1 MFWLI
6 TYIANS
12 FKPLKSPKIDF
23 KWIYYVLYN
32 NMKKWLIILLLLFT
46 SCNTQKHVQMDRLIT
61 TENKIDITEK
71 TDKNTTKFIVITKYK
86 EKKDSVTG
94 EYPIE
99 SVTEIKEV
107 NNDKITT
114 QSKIENNEETK
125 EQVKEDIKKGSDVK
139 WYIIC
144 FIAGIISTIIV
155 IVLIKLL
162 ILYLKRGV

>member
-1 MFWLI
+1 
-6 TYIANS
+6 
-12 FKPLKSPKIDF
+12 
-23 KWIYYVLYN
+23 
-32 NMKKWLIILLLLFT
+32 MKKWLMILLLLFA
-46 SCNTQKHVQMDRLIT
+46 SCNTQKHVQMDRLTT
-61 TENKIDITEK
+61 TENKIDITENI
-71 TDKNTTKFIVITKYK
+71 DKNTTKFIVITKYK
-86 EKKDSVTG
+86 EKKDTTTG

-107 NNDKITT
+107 NNDKVTT

-144 FIAGIISTIIV
+144 FIAGIVSTIIV
-155 IVLIKLL
+155 IGLIKLL

>member
-1 MFWLI
+1 
-6 TYIANS
+6 
-12 FKPLKSPKIDF
+12 
-23 KWIYYVLYN
+23 
-32 NMKKWLIILLLLFT
+32 
-46 SCNTQKHVQMDRLIT
+46 MDRLIT

-107 NNDKITT
+107 NNDKVTT

-144 FIAGIISTIIV
+144 FISGIVSTIIA
-155 IVLIKLL
+155 IGLIKLL
-162 ILYLKRGV
+162 IIYLK

>member
-1 MFWLI
+1 
-6 TYIANS
+6 
-12 FKPLKSPKIDF
+12 
-23 KWIYYVLYN
+23 
-32 NMKKWLIILLLLFT
+32 MKKWLIILLLLFA

-86 EKKDSVTG
+86 EKKDSITG

-144 FIAGIISTIIV
+144 FIAGIVSTIIV
-155 IVLIKLL
+155 IGLIKLL

>member
-1 MFWLI
+1 MDLL
-6 TYIANS
+6 YI
-12 FKPLKSPKIDF
+12 
-23 KWIYYVLYN
+23 LYN
-32 NMKKWLIILLLLFT
+32 NMKKWLMILLLLFA
-46 SCNTQKHVQMDRLIT
+46 SCNTQKHVQMDRLTT

-71 TDKNTTKFIVITKYK
+71 TDKNTTKFIVITKYQ
-86 EKKDSVTG
+86 EKKDTTTG

-107 NNDKITT
+107 NNDKVTT

-139 WYIIC
+139 WYVIC
-144 FIAGIISTIIV
+144 FVAGIVVTLIV
-155 IVLIKLL
+155 IGLIKLL

>member
-1 MFWLI
+1 
-6 TYIANS
+6 
-12 FKPLKSPKIDF
+12 
-23 KWIYYVLYN
+23 
-32 NMKKWLIILLLLFT
+32 MKKWLIILLLLFT

-99 SVTEIKEV
+99 SVTKIKEV
-107 NNDKITT
+107 NNDKVTT

-125 EQVKEDIKKGSDVK
+125 EQIKEDIKKGSDVK

-162 ILYLKRGV
+162 ILYLKRSV